1 MCEPPIGTNGAGRKV
16 GLSVL
21 KADADRVINTCQ
33 CHQES
38 ESVVLCDVLSGF
50 AFVPPSQ
57 SSVTMPRASRTAW
70 SPAGMQL
77 SELPGEFE

>member
-1 MCEPPIGTNGAGRKV
+1 MGQTEASRKV

-57 SSVTMPRASRTAW
+57 SSVTMPRTSLTAW

-77 SELPGEFE
+77 SELPGGFK